1 MRLIKAQTTNL
12 RNINGKGVKYDI
24 DDQVLL
30 DSTNVALVP
39 KGTTAQRPSSPNNG
53 HVRYNTTVEE
63 FEFYQDSAW
72 RKVRRKKEPGNIVQQ
87 NLGNGDASETVFGP
101 LVKWRCRLSSAGRS
115 TKRNSVY

>member
-72 RKVRRKKEPGNIVQQ
+72 RKVRFKEPNSVGITQQ
-87 NLGNGDASETVFGP
+87 TLGNGDAKILQHRKTAQ
-101 LVKWRCRLSSAGRS
+101 L
-115 TKRNSVY
+115 